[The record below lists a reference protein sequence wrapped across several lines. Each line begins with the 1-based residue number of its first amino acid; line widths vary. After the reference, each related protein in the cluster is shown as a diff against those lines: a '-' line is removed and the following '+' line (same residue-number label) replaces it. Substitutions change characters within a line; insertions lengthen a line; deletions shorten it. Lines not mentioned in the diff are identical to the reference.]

1 MPVDLRLGRI
11 GRIGARHWLAALAA
25 AASLHALAI
34 FCFDGWL
41 TSGWL
46 GTDGESLRVGARAE
60 SLRISLV
67 LASGG
72 SQKSSLDRT
81 GTVVPSVSVP
91 PPRQRAHP
99 APEALAPTAS
109 IETIS
114 RASSSSA
121 ASETEATLP
130 LSPASART
138 RGPGEHLEPES
149 REAADLTASR
159 GPGGEIGI
167 GPDLAEAA
175 RGTGRGAESELHSS
189 VGAGAGSARAA
200 AGSNL
205 DDYFSA
211 LYERVDQLHEY
222 PRRARR
228 DQIEGTVLLAI
239 RIDRQG
245 RIASCEVRE
254 SSGSTLLDRQAERTI
269 RHAAPFGEVPPS
281 VSDASLDFDFPLE
294 YKLR

>member
-25 AASLHALAI
+25 AASLHAVAI

-46 GTDGESLRVGARAE
+46 GTDAESLGVGARAE
-60 SLRISLV
+60 SLRISLGPP
-67 LASGG
+67 SGG
-72 SQKSSLDRT
+72 SHESSLDRT
-81 GTVVPSVSVP
+81 GTLAPSGSAP
-91 PPRQRAHP
+91 PPRQRVHP
-99 APEALAPTAS
+99 PPEALVPTAS

-121 ASETEATLP
+121 ASGAEATLS
-130 LSPASART
+130 LSPAPAR
-138 RGPGEHLEPES
+138 GQGESLEPES
-149 REAADLTASR
+149 RHAADITPGR
-159 GPGGEIGI
+159 GPAGEIGI

-175 RGTGRGAESELHSS
+175 RGTGRGAESELHSN
-189 VGAGAGSARAA
+189 VGAGAGSALA
-200 AGSNL
+200 AGGPNL

-269 RHAAPFGEVPPS
+269 RRAAPFGEVPPS

-294 YKLR
+294 YRLR

>member
-1 MPVDLRLGRI
+1 MPVDLRIDRI
-11 GRIGARHWLAALAA
+11 DRIGARHWLAALAA
-25 AASLHALAI
+25 AASLHAVAI

-46 GTDGESLRVGARAE
+46 GTDGESLGVGARAE

-67 LASGG
+67 LSSGG

-81 GTVVPSVSVP
+81 GTVAPSGSVP

-99 APEALAPTAS
+99 APEALVPAAS

-114 RASSSSA
+114 RASSSFA
-121 ASETEATLP
+121 ASGAEATLS
-130 LSPASART
+130 LSPSPAR
-138 RGPGEHLEPES
+138 GQGEGLELAS
-149 REAADLTASR
+149 REAAVVTPSR
-159 GPGGEIGI
+159 GRGGEIGI

-175 RGTGRGAESELHSS
+175 RGTGRGAEAALRSS
-189 VGAGAGSARAA
+189 VGAGAGSALA
-200 AGSNL
+200 AGGANL